1 MFKGSFVAL
10 ATPFRNGA
18 VDYSRLDQLI
28 DFHVRE
34 GTAGLSPCGTT
45 GESATLTT
53 EEHKEVVAFVV
64 KHAAKRIP
72 VMAGTGSNSTQE
84 AVELT
89 VAAAKAGADACL
101 LISPYYN
108 RPEPE
113 GMFLHF
119 KAIADAAHLPMVLY
133 SIPSR
138 TGREIAMETVLRL
151 ADEVKEVVGIK
162 EAGGSLDRVSEL
174 CRQTRLDVMSGDDS
188 LTLPMISVGATGVIS
203 VLANIIP
210 RDVAGIVSSALA
222 GDMAAARAAHFKTL
236 PLVKATFLE
245 SNPIGIKTAMGL
257 LRLCAAE
264 MRLPLSPMRPE
275 NESKLRQALRDYGL
289 LK

>member
-18 VDYSRLDQLI
+18 VDYARLEQLI

-34 GTAGLSPCGTT
+34 GTSGLAPCGTT

-53 EEHKEVVAFVV
+53 EEHKEVVTFVV

-151 ADEVKEVVGIK
+151 ADQV
-162 EAGGSLDRVSEL
+162 
-174 CRQTRLDVMSGDDS
+174 
-188 LTLPMISVGATGVIS
+188 
-203 VLANIIP
+203 
-210 RDVAGIVSSALA
+210 
-222 GDMAAARAAHFKTL
+222 
-236 PLVKATFLE
+236 
-245 SNPIGIKTAMGL
+245 
-257 LRLCAAE
+257 
-264 MRLPLSPMRPE
+264 
-275 NESKLRQALRDYGL
+275 
-289 LK
+289 

>member
-1 MFKGSFVAL
+1 MLKGSFVAMT
-10 ATPFRNGA
+10 TPFRKGA
-18 VDYSRLDQLI
+18 VDYARLEQLI

-34 GTAGLSPCGTT
+34 GTTGLCPCGTT

-64 KHAAKRIP
+64 KHAAGRLP
-72 VMAGTGSNSTQE
+72 VMAGTGSNCTQE

-89 VAAAKAGADACL
+89 IAAAKTGADSCL

-119 KAIADAAHLPMVLY
+119 KAVADAAHLPMVLY
-133 SIPSR
+133 NIPSR

-151 ADEVKEVVGIK
+151 ADEVKEVAGIK

-174 CRQTRLDVMSGDDS
+174 CRRTRLDVLSGDDS
-188 LTLPMISVGATGVIS
+188 LTLPMISVGAKGVVS

-210 RDVAGIVSSALA
+210 RDVAGMVSAALA
-222 GDMAAARAAHFKTL
+222 GEAASARAAHLKML
-236 PLVKATFLE
+236 PLIKAMFVE
-245 SNPIGIKTAMGL
+245 SNPIAIKTAMGL
-257 LRLCAAE
+257 LGLCAGE
-264 MRLPLSPMRPE
+264 LRLPLSPMRPE
-275 NESKLRQALRDYGL
+275 NESKLRQAMRDYGL

>member
-1 MFKGSFVAL
+1 
-10 ATPFRNGA
+10 
-18 VDYSRLDQLI
+18 
-28 DFHVRE
+28 
-34 GTAGLSPCGTT
+34 
-45 GESATLTT
+45 
-53 EEHKEVVAFVV
+53 
-64 KHAAKRIP
+64 
-72 VMAGTGSNSTQE
+72 MAGTGSNSTQE

-89 VAAAKAGADACL
+89 LAAAKAGADACL

-108 RPEPE
+108 RPEPD

-119 KAIADAAHLPMVLY
+119 KAIAEAAHLPMVLY

-174 CRQTRLDVMSGDDS
+174 CRQTRLNVMSGDDS

-203 VLANIIP
+203 VLANIVP
-210 RDVAGIVSSALA
+210 RDVAGLVSSALA
-222 GDMAAARAAHFKTL
+222 GDLPAARAAHFKML

-257 LRLCAAE
+257 LGLCTAE
-264 MRLPLSPMRPE
+264 LRLPLSPMRPE
-275 NESKLRQALRDYGL
+275 NESKLRQAMRRLRTSRSRHGSRPWRPH
-289 LK
+289 

>member
-1 MFKGSFVAL
+1 
-10 ATPFRNGA
+10 
-18 VDYSRLDQLI
+18 
-28 DFHVRE
+28 
-34 GTAGLSPCGTT
+34 
-45 GESATLTT
+45 
-53 EEHKEVVAFVV
+53 
-64 KHAAKRIP
+64 
-72 VMAGTGSNSTQE
+72 MAGTGSNSTQE

-151 ADEVKEVVGIK
+151 ADQVKEVVGIK
-162 EAGGSLDRVSEL
+162 ESGGSLDRVSEL
-174 CRQTRLDVMSGDDS
+174 CRHTRLDVLSGDDS
-188 LTLPMISVGATGVIS
+188 LTLPMISVGATGVVS
-203 VLANIIP
+203 VLANMIP
-210 RDVAGIVSSALA
+210 RDMAGMVATALES
-222 GDMAAARAAHFKTL
+222 DMAAARAAHSKML
-236 PLVKATFLE
+236 PLIKATFLE
-245 SNPIGIKTAMGL
+245 TNPIGIKTAMGL
-257 LRLCAAE
+257 IGLCEPE

-275 NESKLRQALRDYGL
+275 NEAKLRQALRNHGL

>member
-1 MFKGSFVAL
+1 
-10 ATPFRNGA
+10 
-18 VDYSRLDQLI
+18 
-28 DFHVRE
+28 
-34 GTAGLSPCGTT
+34 
-45 GESATLTT
+45 
-53 EEHKEVVAFVV
+53 
-64 KHAAKRIP
+64 
-72 VMAGTGSNSTQE
+72 
-84 AVELT
+84 
-89 VAAAKAGADACL
+89 
-101 LISPYYN
+101 
-108 RPEPE
+108 
-113 GMFLHF
+113 
-119 KAIADAAHLPMVLY
+119 MVLY
-133 SIPSR
+133 SSPSR

-174 CRQTRLDVMSGDDS
+174 CRQTRLDVLSGDDS
-188 LTLPMISVGATGVIS
+188 LTLPMISVGASGVIS

-222 GDMAAARAAHFKTL
+222 GDMPAALAAHFKML

-275 NESKLRQALRDYGL
+275 NESKLRQALQNYGL
-289 LK
+289 LKKR